1 MLRQPPN
8 PVQRRRVRCH
18 RLHRC
23 TRDDTPSHTHPMNVT
38 RRSLLRASAAAAL
51 LSATGRRSAASSLV
65 GRSKDELPTPAL
77 VVDLDQLEGNI
88 ARLAAHARSAGIAL
102 RPHAKTHKCAAIAR
116 LQVSAGALGV
126 CVATIREAEAMAEGG
141 VGGLLITSEMVGTVK
156 IRRLV
161 ELTRRR
167 PDTLSVVD
175 HPEHAAEL
183 SAAARA
189 AGLTLNV
196 LIDVDPGSR
205 RTGIAPGEKAAAL
218 ARRITGLPGLRL
230 RGIHCYSGSSA
241 HVTGFEQRR
250 AHSEKA
256 MAPAIATFRELRR
269 EGLPMEILSGGS
281 TGTYNIDPAFGAM
294 TELQAGSY
302 VFMDVDYRR
311 IGGKSGPLYE
321 DFAPSL
327 AVIATVISR
336 PERNRATLDAGLKAF
351 ATDKKFGPE
360 PKDLAGATFSWG
372 GDEHGILDLTNASR
386 EPRLGERLEFIVPHC
401 DPTVNLHEHIHALRG
416 DRVEAVWPVAR
427 GYG

>member
-1 MLRQPPN
+1 MLGNVADPA
-8 PVQRRRVRCH
+8 QRRIIAGR
-18 RLHRC
+18 RLRRRFRGG
-23 TRDDTPSHTHPMNVT
+23 TSLPTPPMPLS
-38 RRSLLRASAAAAL
+38 RRALLRASAAAAL
-51 LSATGRRSAASSLV
+51 LHSAGRRANAASLV
-65 GRSKDELPTPAL
+65 GRTKDELPTPAL

-88 ARLAAHARSAGIAL
+88 TRLATHAKAAGIAL

-116 LQVSAGALGV
+116 QQVAAGALGV
-126 CVATIREAEAMAEGG
+126 CVATLREAEAMAEGG
-141 VGGLLITSEMVGTVK
+141 VGGILITSEMVGSVK
-156 IRRLV
+156 IRRLL
-161 ELTRRR
+161 ELARRQ
-167 PDTLSVVD
+167 PDTMSVVD
-175 HPEHAAEL
+175 DPGHAAEL

-189 AGLTLNV
+189 AGLILNV

-205 RTGIAPGEKAAAL
+205 RTGVAAGEGAAQL
-218 ARRITGLPGLRL
+218 ARKIAGLPGLRL

-256 MAPAIATFRELRR
+256 MSPAIATFRELRR

-311 IGGKSGPLYE
+311 IGGARGPVYD

-336 PERNRATLDAGLKAF
+336 PGRNRATVDAGLKAF
-351 ATDKKFGPE
+351 ATDRKFGPE
-360 PKDLAGATFSWG
+360 PKDLPGATFSWG
-372 GDEHGILDLTNASR
+372 GDEHGILDLTQASR

-401 DPTVNLHEHIHALRG
+401 DPTVNLHDHIHALRG

>member
-1 MLRQPPN
+1 MPLS
-8 PVQRRRVRCH
+8 RRA
-18 RLHRC
+18 
-23 TRDDTPSHTHPMNVT
+23 
-38 RRSLLRASAAAAL
+38 LLRASAAAVFL
-51 LSATGRRSAASSLV
+51 PSAGRRANASSVV
-65 GRSKDELPTPAL
+65 GRTKDELPTPAL

-88 ARLAAHARSAGIAL
+88 TRLATHAKAAGIAL

-116 LQVSAGALGV
+116 LQVAAGALGV
-126 CVATIREAEAMAEGG
+126 CVATLREAEAMAEGG
-141 VGGLLITSEMVGTVK
+141 VGGILITSEMVGSVK
-156 IRRLV
+156 IRRLL
-161 ELTRRR
+161 ELARRQ
-167 PDTLSVVD
+167 PDTMSVVD
-175 HPEHAAEL
+175 DPGHAAEL
-183 SAAARA
+183 SSAARA
-189 AGLTLNV
+189 AGLILNV

-205 RTGIAPGEKAAAL
+205 RTGVAAGEGAAQL
-218 ARRITGLPGLRL
+218 ARRIAGLPGLRL

-256 MAPAIATFRELRR
+256 MSPAIATFRELRR

-311 IGGKSGPLYE
+311 IGGARGPVYD

-336 PERNRATLDAGLKAF
+336 PGRNRATVDAGLKAF
-351 ATDKKFGPE
+351 ATDRKFGPE
-360 PKDLAGATFSWG
+360 PKDLPGATFSWG
-372 GDEHGILDLTNASR
+372 GDEHGILDLTQASR

-401 DPTVNLHEHIHALRG
+401 DPTVNLHDHIHALRG